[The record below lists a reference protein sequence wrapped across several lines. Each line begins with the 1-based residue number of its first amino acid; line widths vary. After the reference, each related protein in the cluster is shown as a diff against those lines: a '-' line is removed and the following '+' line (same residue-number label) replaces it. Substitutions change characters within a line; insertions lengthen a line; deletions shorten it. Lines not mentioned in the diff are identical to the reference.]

1 MLELAPNQT
10 LPVLPVEGQLTPEWG
25 PRQEKMR
32 QVLGDVF
39 RISPNPGIILT
50 VDTSG
55 EQNVTDVLFANNAF
69 GRLTSNIGGVTI
81 EGVCTRFAGEEQ
93 AESLLKDISDL
104 VLTGGS
110 YCETI
115 TPKGELIITTQT
127 KEFENP
133 DLRAITVCGVD
144 IRNLLAD
151 DPDILSTLSSFWR
164 EGDSVGFILNRETT
178 ALVEPG
184 QPDGRNYTIIRTNK
198 MSTAMPFNVTKNP
211 EVLRMLDNAARG
223 EFVNDDVVIVDQEGQ
238 RKTYRILA
246 YRGDLENDQ
255 DKFVVNV
262 RDVTEDVKKTK
273 ALENAANYDMVSGL
287 LRRDRMTENIDRLD
301 GVRKEKGLDNLALL
315 FLDVDHFKEV
325 NDTRGHVTGD
335 YYLALIAFVSALSTR
350 GAEGVKQELDRFSY
364 LLDTN
369 NPHGMPYRK
378 AAEYILENY
387 LHFFPRT
394 GVTGQLGG
402 LEQVKPPHG
411 EPDSLARYGGDEFA
425 ILLRALNSPRGVI
438 KFIRRFE
445 KMLTEYNGWID
456 SQLTGGATI
465 PNFDKLSVPPKISIS
480 LGAVFFDGE
489 NFIRIVDYK
498 NTSRWNG
505 SDLDDDRF
513 TIQIDPADNHG
524 EVKLDKMISISD
536 VLMYENKQK
545 KKAKETQDLMQARGL
560 LKKNRRRATVS
571 YRMMK
576 RRGNEKQ

>member
-10 LPVLPVEGQLTPEWG
+10 IPLLPAEGKLSPEWG

-32 QVLGDVF
+32 QVLGEVF

-55 EQNVTDVLFANNAF
+55 ERFATDVLFANDAF
-69 GRLTSNIGGVTI
+69 GQLKSDTGGVTI
-81 EGVCTRFAGEEQ
+81 EGVCTRFAGEKQ
-93 AESLLKDISDL
+93 AEALLNDISNL
-104 VLTGGS
+104 VLTGGQ

-115 TPKGELIITTQT
+115 TPAGKLIIATQT
-127 KEFENP
+127 RELDNP
-133 DLRAITVCGVD
+133 DLKAITVCGID
-144 IRNLLAD
+144 IKSLLAD
-151 DPDILSTLSSFWR
+151 DPNILSTLSSFWIK
-164 EGDSVGFILNRETT
+164 GDSVGFILNKETT
-178 ALVEPG
+178 APVEAGRPG
-184 QPDGRNYTIIRTNK
+184 GHTYTIIRTND
-198 MSTAMPFNVTKNP
+198 MSTDMPFNVTKNP
-211 EVLRMLDNAARG
+211 EVLKMLDSAARG
-223 EFVNDDVVIVDQEGQ
+223 EFANDDVTIVDQDGQ
-238 RKTYRILA
+238 RKIYRILA
-246 YRGDLENDQ
+246 YRGELENDQ
-255 DKFVVNV
+255 DKYIVNV
-262 RDVTEDVKKTK
+262 RDVTDDLRKAKT
-273 ALENAANYDMVSGL
+273 LENAANYDMVSGL

-387 LHFFPRT
+387 LHFFPKT

-402 LEQVKPPHG
+402 PEPAKPPHG

-425 ILLRALNSPRGVI
+425 ILLRALNSPQGVI

-456 SQLTGGATI
+456 SQLTEGATV
-465 PNFDKLSVPPKISIS
+465 PDFDKFSIPPKISIS
-480 LGAVFFDGE
+480 LGAVFFDGKD
-489 NFIRIVDYK
+489 FIRIIDNK
-498 NTSRWNG
+498 NTANWNG
-505 SDLDDDRF
+505 SDKDNDRF
-513 TIQIDPADNHG
+513 TIQINPADNQG
-524 EVKLDKMISISD
+524 EVKLDKMIGISD
-536 VLMYENKQK
+536 VLMYENKQR
-545 KKAKETQDLMQARGL
+545 KKAREKQDLKHVRGML
-560 LKKNRRRATVS
+560 KNRSRHIGMS
-571 YRMMK
+571 YHFIK
-576 RRGNEKQ
+576 RRGNERQ